1 MKTIILAGGYARR
14 LHPLTADRAKPLLPV
29 AGKSIIDYLF
39 EKGSLPGTAIVSTN
53 RRFAEQFEAWKARS
67 PWPVELVIEETR
79 QESEKLGTVG
89 ALAFLIDTL
98 DIDEDLLVI
107 GGDNIFEFSLEALLG
122 AYRGRPLV
130 ALYDVGEIERVRGR
144 YGVAVVEDETV
155 IDFQE
160 KPQRPRSTL
169 ASTACYVYPKD
180 VLPLVSVFLQ
190 QAESGQ
196 DAPGYFN
203 EWLLK
208 EKGIGIDPFVFETG
222 WYDIGDRLAYIC
234 ANQRYSGQDTYTG
247 AGVTV
252 EDSQVRGSV
261 ILDRTVIKKA
271 TIDGCVIDQ
280 DCFLEG
286 VTLSDCLVGAGS
298 QIRGS

>member
-14 LHPLTADRAKPLLPV
+14 LHPLTVDRAKPLLPV
-29 AGKSIIDYLF
+29 AGKPIIDYLF
-39 EKGSLPGTAIVSTN
+39 EKGRFPGVPVVSTN
-53 RRFAEQFEAWKARS
+53 RRFAEQFEAWKTCS
-67 PWPVELVIEETR
+67 PWSVELVIEET
-79 QESEKLGTVG
+79 QDELEKLGTVG
-89 ALAFLIDTL
+89 ALAFLIDAL
-98 DIDEDLLVI
+98 GIDEDLLVI
-107 GGDNIFEFSLEALLG
+107 GGDNIFEFPLETFLD

-130 ALYDVGEIERVRGR
+130 ALYDVREIERVRGC
-144 YGVAVVEDETV
+144 YGVAIVENGSIV
-155 IDFQE
+155 DFQE

-169 ASTACYVYPKD
+169 ASTACYVYPRD
-180 VLPLVSVFLQ
+180 VLPLISVFLQ

-208 EKGIGIDPFVFETG
+208 EQGISIDPFVFTTD
-222 WYDIGDRLAYIC
+222 WYDIGDRLAYIR

-252 EDSQVRGSV
+252 EGSQVRGSV
-261 ILDRTVIKKA
+261 ILDRTAIKKA

-280 DCFLEG
+280 DCILEG